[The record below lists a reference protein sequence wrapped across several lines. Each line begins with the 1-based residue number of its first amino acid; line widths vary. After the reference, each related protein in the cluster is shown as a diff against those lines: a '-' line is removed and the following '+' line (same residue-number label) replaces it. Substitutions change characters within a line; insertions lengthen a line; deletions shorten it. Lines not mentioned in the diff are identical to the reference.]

1 MSRSLYARLQQ
12 RYGPKDT
19 LVSRREVLKSLMA
32 AAAGLAL
39 GSAGCAPWRAFS
51 KSGRGDGPRVLV
63 LGAGFAGLACAWELL
78 EEGCDVQ
85 VLEARNRVGGRVVTF
100 RDFVPGRNVEGGG
113 ELIGS
118 NHPAWIRYARMFGL
132 EFLDVTEE
140 EGHAPI
146 LLDGK
151 LLTVEEEERL
161 YEEMTVVLDAIT
173 ADAAAVDAAEPWH
186 SPNAVPLDR
195 RTMAEWWSALDVSP
209 LTRTGLRVQ
218 FTADNG
224 VALERQSYLGNLAQI
239 RGGGLT
245 RYWTESEVFR
255 CRQGNDA
262 LATALGEAIGAGRI
276 RLATPVASLRF
287 DGDGVEAILEN
298 DERLRADHAVLTV
311 APSAWGRIAFDPSLP
326 AGLRPQMGS
335 NTKHLSALRSRHW
348 RAIGRAPD
356 SLTDREVSMTW
367 DGTDGQPGE
376 EGAALVAFSGGPP
389 CDALRALEPEARA
402 QLLGGLLEELYPGYT
417 EAVTG
422 TRFMDWPSDPWTLGG
437 YSFPAPG
444 EVTTVG
450 PKLRAGL
457 GRLHFA
463 GEHTCPAFVGY
474 MEGALQSGVDA
485 AHRVLAA
492 ASVTA
497 RSMARNGAVAPEEL
511 PMGLR

>member
-1 MSRSLYARLQQ
+1 
-12 RYGPKDT
+12 
-19 LVSRREVLKSLMA
+19 
-32 AAAGLAL
+32 
-39 GSAGCAPWRAFS
+39 
-51 KSGRGDGPRVLV
+51 
-63 LGAGFAGLACAWELL
+63 
-78 EEGCDVQ
+78 
-85 VLEARNRVGGRVVTF
+85 
-100 RDFVPGRNVEGGG
+100 
-113 ELIGS
+113 
-118 NHPAWIRYARMFGL
+118 
-132 EFLDVTEE
+132 
-140 EGHAPI
+140 
-146 LLDGK
+146 
-151 LLTVEEEERL
+151 
-161 YEEMTVVLDAIT
+161 
-173 ADAAAVDAAEPWH
+173 
-186 SPNAVPLDR
+186 
-195 RTMAEWWSALDVSP
+195 
-209 LTRTGLRVQ
+209 
-218 FTADNG
+218 
-224 VALERQSYLGNLAQI
+224 
-239 RGGGLT
+239 
-245 RYWTESEVFR
+245 
-255 CRQGNDA
+255 
-262 LATALGEAIGAGRI
+262 
-276 RLATPVASLRF
+276 
-287 DGDGVEAILEN
+287 
-298 DERLRADHAVLTV
+298 
-311 APSAWGRIAFDPSLP
+311 
-326 AGLRPQMGS
+326 
-335 NTKHLSALRSRHW
+335 
-348 RAIGRAPD
+348 
-356 SLTDREVSMTW
+356 MTW